1 MTKKL
6 VSRDKQEEIDKALR
20 ERKKAMRRL
29 AKSKLRSAT
38 GRVGLKFILIVVHS
52 QRYNYRQY
60 KLSRI

>member
-38 GRVGLKFILIVVHS
+38 GIWLAEFYFNCCTFSKI
-52 QRYNYRQY
+52 
-60 KLSRI
+60 